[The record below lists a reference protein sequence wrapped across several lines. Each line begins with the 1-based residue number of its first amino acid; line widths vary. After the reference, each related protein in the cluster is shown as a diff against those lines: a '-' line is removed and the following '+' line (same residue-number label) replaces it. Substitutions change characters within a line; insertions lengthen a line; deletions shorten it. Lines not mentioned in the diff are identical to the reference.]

1 MKSKFW
7 LTIASILASFTAQAT
22 IEVNPQEHWMVKIRN
37 TMYDVQV
44 VEVHGNTVRIQYGD
58 GMIGMANKED
68 IKWLTKLSSDFI

>member
-22 IEVNPQEHWMVKIRN
+22 VELQANEHWLVKVRE

-44 VEVHGNTVRIQYGD
+44 IEVRGDTVRIQYED

>member
-7 LTIASILASFTAQAT
+7 LTIASILASFTAQAA
-22 IEVNPQEHWMVKIRN
+22 IEVSPQEHWMVKIRDS
-37 TMYDVQV
+37 MYDV
-44 VEVHGNTVRIQYGD
+44 EVIEVQGNTVRIQYKD

>member
-7 LTIASILASFTAQAT
+7 LTIASILASFTAQAA

-44 VEVHGNTVRIQYGD
+44 VEVHGNTVRIQYED

-68 IKWLTKLSSDFI
+68 ITWLTKLSSDFI